1 MPQPKQANET
11 FGPTGYDNVAVPYRF
26 LEMLAFG
33 SALQR
38 MRERHIQLFST
49 KRRVLI
55 LGDGNGRF
63 LERFATQHPDCTV
76 TSVDASPAMV
86 RIAQKRINLR
96 RAKRGSSNRIRCR
109 WVVADALRME
119 FPAEHYDLV
128 VTQFFLDNFR
138 QETVDALIPSI
149 TATIIPGGHWL
160 YTDFAVGQSAGRWR
174 WRNRLWLFGLY
185 RAFRATCGIEASRLP
200 DAHQAMRSTG
210 LRPVSTD
217 GMLQGLLEST
227 VYQKP

>member
-1 MPQPKQANET
+1 MPHSKQVNESS
-11 FGPTGYDNVAVPYRF
+11 GPTGYDKVAVPYQF
-26 LEMLAFG
+26 LEMIAFG

-38 MRERHIQLFST
+38 IRERHIQLFSE
-49 KRRVLI
+49 KRRVLV

-63 LERFATQHPDCTV
+63 LERFATHHPDCTV

-86 RIAQKRINLR
+86 RIAQKRIKPRQATREN
-96 RAKRGSSNRIRCR
+96 SNRSRFR

-119 FPAEHYDLV
+119 FPTEHYDLV

-160 YTDFAVGQSAGRWR
+160 YTDFAVGRSAGRWR

-200 DAHQAMRSTG
+200 DAHQAMRSAG
-210 LRPVSTD
+210 LRPVSNV